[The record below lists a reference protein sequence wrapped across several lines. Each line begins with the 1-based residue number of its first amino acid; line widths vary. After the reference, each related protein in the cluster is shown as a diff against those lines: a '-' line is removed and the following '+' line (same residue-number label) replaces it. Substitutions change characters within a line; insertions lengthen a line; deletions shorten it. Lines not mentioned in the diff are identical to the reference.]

1 MTTSSPDSGQGTPQ
15 RERLARRWQRDQRGA
30 TALEFALTA
39 GPFLLFIF
47 GIMMTGLQFF
57 TMNSLEHGV
66 ETAARMIRTGQ
77 AQSGGTTLQ
86 AFKQAICDSATAPL
100 KCDSH
105 LAVHIQQGANW
116 SDITAEGCLKTD
128 GTNTLAAGT
137 GQSTDSVSTYSGG
150 ANVVV
155 LVTVCYQW
163 DLPKVVP
170 IIKIG
175 NMAGGARLLQA
186 AATFRSEP
194 FN

>member
-1 MTTSSPDSGQGTPQ
+1 MTTSNPIRDLGSRP
-15 RERLARRWQRDQRGA
+15 ERGRLTCRWRRDQRGA
-30 TALEFALTA
+30 TALEFAFLA
-39 GPFLLFIF
+39 APFLLFIF
-47 GIMMTGLQFF
+47 GIMMTGLQYF

-66 ETAARMIRTGQ
+66 ESAARLIRTGQ
-77 AQSGGTTLQ
+77 AQGANTTIQ
-86 AFKQAICDSATAPL
+86 QFKQSICDSATAPL

-105 LAVHIQQGANW
+105 LTVHIQQGANW
-116 SDITAEGCLKTD
+116 SDITPSGCLKND
-128 GTNTLAAGT
+128 STLANGT
-137 GQSTDSVSTYSGG
+137 GQGTDSVSTYSGG

-170 IIKIG
+170 IIPLG